1 MNIQFLQDLIH
12 SELYDWNGLVR
23 IMGENP
29 ELINDIPPY
38 QEQLEILKQALE
50 DNSTLI
56 RQGLFNWE
64 LVHNSSPYQIYI
76 DSNKVV
82 LLKDYCHKDM
92 EFDFFWLVQGFPKY
106 LYDEKGKFILLYS
119 LEEKEKELHIFP
131 EWFSLF
137 AFGENYEKFFAIPA
151 LYSVL
156 TKNNLSVT
164 DCNETA
170 LYRAQTYG
178 IRTNEQIQ
186 KLSLAHS
193 EFIRMNKKN

>member
-1 MNIQFLQDLIH
+1 MNTQFLQDLIH

-38 QEQLEILKQALE
+38 QEQLDILKQALE

-82 LLKDYCHKDM
+82 LLKDYCHRDM

-106 LYDEKGKFILLYS
+106 LYDEKDATSSCNSNLL
-119 LEEKEKELHIFP
+119 
-131 EWFSLF
+131 
-137 AFGENYEKFFAIPA
+137 
-151 LYSVL
+151 
-156 TKNNLSVT
+156 
-164 DCNETA
+164 
-170 LYRAQTYG
+170 
-178 IRTNEQIQ
+178 
-186 KLSLAHS
+186 
-193 EFIRMNKKN
+193 

>member
-119 LEEKEKELHIFP
+119 LEEKEKELPQVI
-131 EWFSLF
+131 
-137 AFGENYEKFFAIPA
+137 
-151 LYSVL
+151 V
-156 TKNNLSVT
+156 
-164 DCNETA
+164 
-170 LYRAQTYG
+170 
-178 IRTNEQIQ
+178 
-186 KLSLAHS
+186 
-193 EFIRMNKKN
+193 